1 VDACWTSRTRTSTGV
16 ICRSILAQPL
26 ACAPH
31 LVMARATHERGESQP
46 LERDADRRDAVI
58 NHVFPIQIEAR

>member
-1 VDACWTSRTRTSTGV
+1 V

-26 ACAPH
+26 ACARR
-31 LVMARATHERGESQP
+31 LVTARATHERGGSQP

-58 NHVFPIQIEAR
+58 NHVFPIHIEGR